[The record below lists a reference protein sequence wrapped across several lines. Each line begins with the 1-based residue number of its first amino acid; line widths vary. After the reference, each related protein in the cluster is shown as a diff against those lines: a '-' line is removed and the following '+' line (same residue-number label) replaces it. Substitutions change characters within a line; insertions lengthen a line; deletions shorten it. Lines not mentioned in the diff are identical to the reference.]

1 MICAAGRGQDH
12 PQEKEMKTGKMVS
25 EEVLQT
31 AEKRRETKGKGEKEL
46 YAHLDAEFQRIAR
59 REKKA
64 L

>member
-31 AEKRRETKGKGEKEL
+31 AEKRREAKGERKRQIYSIECRVAESGKE
-46 YAHLDAEFQRIAR
+46 I
-59 REKKA
+59 
-64 L
+64 